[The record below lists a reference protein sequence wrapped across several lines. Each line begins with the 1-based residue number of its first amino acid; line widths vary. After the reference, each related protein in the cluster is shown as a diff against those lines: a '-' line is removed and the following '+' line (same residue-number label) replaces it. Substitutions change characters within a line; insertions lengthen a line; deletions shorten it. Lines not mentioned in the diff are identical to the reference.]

1 MRRVL
6 ESARYSWE
14 CPKARRSSAWS
25 GCPFR
30 AGQTFGWSDDSPG
43 ARPRHSRPRQDEGDA
58 VRFAKRANIASELA
72 TRPVSLEPTPAGD
85 FTLQRRVLSD
95 GAECFLP
102 IRYFD
107 VQCLVATFLAA
118 PDRASELL
126 AGAGL
131 QPVLQEDGRAVV
143 DLYCIEY
150 RKTDIGPYNE
160 VGLTVRAK
168 APGDPI
174 AANYVVNLPVTTAVA
189 NRAGREIWGYNKF
202 VAAIDVNSEGKTF
215 STVLRDS
222 DHDIIG
228 ALEGTRG
235 VSVPAPATDI
245 LTFSLHHGRLIKT
258 VIRVLTPSLASSGD
272 SFVFKVGTSRHPMT
286 SNLRTSRSMERDRFS
301 SITLT
306 HFRLSCSPARLSDQ
320 RFPRSVFRPKAPQP
334 WPNLEPSHLREP
346 D

>member
-1 MRRVL
+1 M
-6 ESARYSWE
+6 
-14 CPKARRSSAWS
+14 
-25 GCPFR
+25 
-30 AGQTFGWSDDSPG
+30 SPG
-43 ARPRHSRPRQDEGDA
+43 AFLNAADAAGDVRARDGLRRMQVVPSAQGNPLVDSADLVARALAVLDQDKMRGSARRREAHIADE
-58 VRFAKRANIASELA
+58 FATPSAG
-72 TRPVSLEPTPAGD
+72 LEPTPAAD
-85 FTLQRRVLSD
+85 LTLQQRVLSN

-126 AGAGL
+126 VGAGV

-168 APGDPI
+168 APNDPI
-174 AANYVVNLPVTTAVA
+174 AANYVVNLPVTTALA

-202 VAAIDVNSEGKTF
+202 VAAIDVNSEGKAF

-222 DHDIIG
+222 DHEIIG
-228 ALEGTRG
+228 ALEGVRG
-235 VSVPAPATDI
+235 VSVPAPAADI
-245 LTFSLHHGRLIKT
+245 LTFTLHQGRLTKT
-258 VIRVLTPSLASSGD
+258 VIKVLTPSLASSGD

-286 SNLRTSRSMERDRFS
+286 SNLRMVGLDGVRPVL
-301 SITLT
+301 IQY
-306 HFRLSCSPARLSDQ
+306 SDPFQ
-320 RFPRSVFRPKAPQP
+320 ALLFPGRA
-334 WPNLEPSHLREP
+334 L
-346 D
+346 